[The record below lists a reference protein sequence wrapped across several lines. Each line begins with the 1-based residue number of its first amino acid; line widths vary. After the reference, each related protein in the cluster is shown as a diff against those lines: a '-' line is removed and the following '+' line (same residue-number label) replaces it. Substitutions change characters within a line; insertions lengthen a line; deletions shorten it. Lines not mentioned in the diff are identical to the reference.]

1 MPRSA
6 HLRLRRCKMKNNK
19 VKDNTLR
26 RIISLILPY
35 RLHLVFSLIFAA
47 AYVALSLLAPIISG
61 YAVDEMV
68 GQGAVDFDAVAK
80 FAVMYGLVVVFASLF
95 QWIMT
100 HLTNIISYRTVQKLR
115 KDLFSKITD
124 LSVGFIDSHPHGDLI
139 SRVITDVEQLS
150 DGLLMGFS
158 QLFTGLLTI
167 VATIGFMFSINV
179 GITFI
184 VIVFTPL
191 SLFVASF
198 IAKNTY
204 SMFQKQSEIRGKM
217 TALIEES
224 VGGAKTVNLFDHSE
238 EFSEKIETVGEDL
251 RACGVRALFFSSITN
266 PATRFVNNAVYAAV
280 GILGAFSAI
289 NGNISVG
296 QLSCFLTY
304 ANQYTK
310 PFNEISGVIAEFV
323 GAKASAARIF
333 NILDETS
340 VESSISGEKI
350 SEKGGNIEFSDISFS
365 YSPEKPLIENFSL
378 TVPSGKMI
386 AIVGPTGCGKT
397 TLINLLMRFYD
408 VTDGSLNID
417 GTPVTDLDLNSHR
430 RSFGM
435 VLQDTWLKNGT
446 VAENIAYGRTDVSRE
461 DIVNAATR
469 AYADSFI
476 SGLEHGYDTVIKED
490 GGNLSQGQKQL
501 LCISRV
507 MLSLPPMLILDEAT
521 SSIDTMTELRIRRA
535 FDSMTEVRT
544 SFVVAHR
551 LSTITKA
558 DLILVMRDGKIVE
571 KGTHKELLSNGG
583 FYKKL
588 YESQFETE

>member
-1 MPRSA
+1 MR
-6 HLRLRRCKMKNNK
+6 NN
-19 VKDNTLR
+19 VKKRDTTLR
-26 RIISLILPY
+26 RIFSLILPY
-35 RLHLVFSLIFAA
+35 RIHLVFSLVFAA
-47 AYVALSLLAPIISG
+47 AYVGFTLLAPIISG
-61 YAVDEMV
+61 MAVDEMV
-68 GQGAVDFDAVAK
+68 GAGSVDLTAVLRL
-80 FAVMYGLVVVFASLF
+80 AVMYGLTVVFSSVF
-95 QWIMT
+95 QWLMT

-115 KDLFSKITD
+115 RDLFRKLTD
-124 LSVGFIDSHPHGDLI
+124 LSVGYIDSHPHGDLI

-158 QLFTGLLTI
+158 HIFTGVLTI

-204 SMFQKQSEIRGKM
+204 SMFRKQSEIRGEM

-224 VGGAKTVNLFDHSE
+224 VGGARTVRLFDQAGA
-238 EFSEKIETVGEDL
+238 FGEKIAAVGEDL
-251 RACGVRALFFSSITN
+251 RKCGVRALFFSSITN

-289 NGNISVG
+289 GGSITVG

-333 NILDETS
+333 DLLDETS
-340 VESSISGEKI
+340 TESSVSGQKKADAEG
-350 SEKGGNIEFSDISFS
+350 SIEFSSVSFS
-365 YSPEKPLIENFSL
+365 YLPEKPLIENFSL
-378 TVPSGKMI
+378 EVPKGSMT

-408 VTDGSLNID
+408 VREGSLMLN
-417 GTPVTDLDLNSHR
+417 GTPVRDLDLNSL
-430 RSFGM
+430 RSCFGM
-435 VLQDTWLKNGT
+435 VLQDTWLKSGT
-446 VAENIAYGRTDVSRE
+446 IAENIAYGRKDVSRE
-461 DIVNAATR
+461 EIVRAAES
-469 AYADSFI
+469 ADADGFI
-476 SGLEHGYDTVIKED
+476 SSLENGYDTVIAED
-490 GGNLSQGQKQL
+490 GGNLSQGQKQM

-507 MLSLPPMLILDEAT
+507 MLRLPQILILDEAT
-521 SSIDTMTELRIRRA
+521 SSIDTMTELRIRKA
-535 FDSMTEVRT
+535 FDAMVKGRT

-558 DLILVMRDGKIVE
+558 DIVLVMRDGKIVE
-571 KGTHKELLSNGG
+571 KGTHRELLEKGG

-588 YESQFETE
+588 YESQFEAE

>member
-1 MPRSA
+1 
-6 HLRLRRCKMKNNK
+6 MKNNK
-19 VKDNTLR
+19 VKDNTLK
-26 RIISLILPY
+26 RIFSLILPY

-61 YAVDEMV
+61 KAVDEMV
-68 GQGAVDFDAVAK
+68 GQGAVDLDAVLR

-124 LSVGFIDSHPHGDLI
+124 LSVGFIDSHPHGDII

-167 VATIGFMFSINV
+167 VATIGFMFSINI
-179 GITFI
+179 GITLI
-184 VIVFTPL
+184 VVVFTPI

-204 SMFQKQSEIRGKM
+204 SMFKKQSEIRGRM

-224 VGGAKTVNLFDHSE
+224 VGGAKTVKMFGKADD
-238 EFSEKIETVGEDL
+238 FSEKIETVGEEL

-289 NGNISVG
+289 NGNITVG

-333 NILDETS
+333 ELLDETN
-340 VESSISGEKI
+340 VESSVSGDKMPE
-350 SEKGGNIEFSDISFS
+350 EGGKVEFSNVSFS
-365 YSPEKPLIENFSL
+365 YSPDKPLIENFSL
-378 TVPSGKMI
+378 SVPDGKMI

-408 VTDGSLNID
+408 VTHGS
-417 GTPVTDLDLNSHR
+417 LDLNDIPVKTLDLDAHR
-430 RSFGM
+430 RCFGM

-461 DIVNAATR
+461 DIVAA
-469 AYADSFI
+469 AVKAHADSFI
-476 SGLEHGYDTVIKED
+476 SGLENGYDTVITED

-501 LCISRV
+501 LCISRI

-535 FDSMTEVRT
+535 FDSMTEGRT

-571 KGTHKELLSNGG
+571 QGTHSELLSNGG
-583 FYKKL
+583 FYKDL

>member
-1 MPRSA
+1 MRNG
-6 HLRLRRCKMKNNK
+6 NNIK
-19 VKDNTLR
+19 KDGDMR
-26 RIISLILPY
+26 RI
-35 RLHLVFSLIFAA
+35 FSLISPYGVQLVLSFVFAA
-47 AYVALSLLAPIISG
+47 AYVACSLLAPIISG

-68 GQGAVDFDAVAK
+68 EQGNVDLNAVLRLAVVYGAV
-80 FAVMYGLVVVFASLF
+80 VVLASIF
-95 QWIMT
+95 QWLMT
-100 HLTNIISYRTVQKLR
+100 HLTNIIAYRTVQKLR
-115 KDLFSKITD
+115 KDLFAKITD
-124 LSVGFIDSHPHGDLI
+124 LSVGYIDSHSHGDII

-158 QLFTGLLTI
+158 HIFTGVLTI
-167 VATIGFMFSINV
+167 VATIGFMLSINA

-204 SMFQKQSEIRGKM
+204 SMFQKQSEIRGAM

-224 VGGAKTVNLFDHSE
+224 VGGARTVHMFGKGDM
-238 EFSEKIETVGEDL
+238 FGEKIETVGEEL
-251 RACGVRALFFSSITN
+251 RECGVRALFFSSITN
-266 PATRFVNNAVYAAV
+266 PATRFVNNAVYAAI

-289 NGNISVG
+289 KGNISVG

-310 PFNEISGVIAEFV
+310 PFNEISGVISEFV
-323 GAKASAARIF
+323 GANASASRIF
-333 NILDETS
+333 KLLDEPD
-340 VESSISGEKI
+340 VESLRSGK
-350 SEKGGNIEFSDISFS
+350 KQPDMGGNIEFSDVSFS
-365 YSPEKPLIENFSL
+365 YSPERPLIEDFNLS
-378 TVPSGKMI
+378 VPDGKMI

-408 VTDGSLNID
+408 VSGGSLNLNGVPIRE
-417 GTPVTDLDLNSHR
+417 LDTNAYR
-430 RSFGM
+430 RCFGM

-446 VAENIAYGRTDVSRE
+446 VAENIAYGRPDVTRT
-461 DIVNAATR
+461 DIVNAAKR
-469 AYADSFI
+469 SHADSFI
-476 SGLEHGYDTVIKED
+476 SSLENGYDTVISED

-507 MLSLPPMLILDEAT
+507 MLSLPPILILDEAT

-535 FDSMTEVRT
+535 FDKMTAGRT

-551 LSTITKA
+551 LSTVTKA
-558 DLILVMRDGKIVE
+558 DIILVMRDGKIIE
-571 KGTHKELLSNGG
+571 QGTHKQLLDKGG

>member
-1 MPRSA
+1 
-6 HLRLRRCKMKNNK
+6 
-19 VKDNTLR
+19 
-26 RIISLILPY
+26 
-35 RLHLVFSLIFAA
+35 
-47 AYVALSLLAPIISG
+47 
-61 YAVDEMV
+61 
-68 GQGAVDFDAVAK
+68 
-80 FAVMYGLVVVFASLF
+80 
-95 QWIMT
+95 
-100 HLTNIISYRTVQKLR
+100 
-115 KDLFSKITD
+115 
-124 LSVGFIDSHPHGDLI
+124 
-139 SRVITDVEQLS
+139 TDVEQLS

-535 FDSMTEVRT
+535 FDSMTEGRT

-558 DLILVMRDGKIVE
+558 DLILVMNNGKIVE